1 MERKYSLVAV
11 EGVDGSGK
19 STLVENLRK
28 SLRGS
33 ARVEVARPARAM
45 TAAFQEMAE
54 TGRAESVLYQ
64 DRIPADFRH
73 GTYLLETVVQFRYC
87 RERFERA
94 DVVLFDRWF
103 QTWDVYCEEIV
114 EHRDWMERLAASAPR
129 PDLLLWVRVDPEL
142 ACRRLVERQDRWAR
156 IYSPAALLD
165 KITRLTGRYETVMK
179 ETGADLVVLDG
190 AQPPQ
195 QVLAEARKHTG
206 ALLDAR
212 RDALPATAAR
222 EA

>member
-1 MERKYSLVAV
+1 MERSYRLIAV

-28 SLRGS
+28 NLSVD

-45 TAAFQEMAE
+45 TAAFQELAE
-54 TGRAESVLYQ
+54 SGRAESVLYQ
-64 DRIPADFRH
+64 DRIPPDFRH
-73 GTYLLETVVQFRYC
+73 GTYVLETAVQFHYC
-87 RERFERA
+87 RERFEKA

-103 QTWDVYCEEIV
+103 QTWDVYCEEIA
-114 EHRDWMERLAASAPR
+114 EYRDWMLRLTATAPR

-165 KITRLTGRYETVMK
+165 KITALTERYERVMK
-179 ETGADLVVLDG
+179 EAGTDTVVLDG
-190 AQPPQ
+190 TRSPQ
-195 QVLAEARKHTG
+195 QVLAEAREHVA
-206 ALLDAR
+206 ALLHAR
-212 RDALPATAAR
+212 PAVSAATVR
-222 EA
+222 EV